1 MQCVKKSNSTVAQQA
16 CAKDEWM
23 VSRLTPAFAMANAS
37 GYDAGVALDMM
48 HPFRSDI
55 FLGGDATSSRVAVL
69 ATIGGTTDMRQMM
82 VRVVEAASGNTVR

>member
-37 GYDAGVALDMM
+37 G
-48 HPFRSDI
+48 SDI